1 MTQTDAGLP
10 RDLLETVRRLSDDEL
25 VARVLCL
32 AARERRE
39 TALLVAH
46 LAELDTRELHLRA
59 GYSSLFVY
67 CRDALALSE
76 HESYNR
82 IEVARA
88 ARRFPAALELLAAG
102 AVNLTTV
109 RLLAPHLTA
118 LNHRGVLEAARG
130 KRKAEVE
137 EIVVRL
143 APLPEPPPFVRRLPS
158 RGATAP
164 MALARPV
171 GAVPAATTADVGAG
185 AEATSTEPQRWAAPI
200 GRPAAGQVTPLAPER
215 YRFQLTISGSTL
227 EKLRLAKDML
237 RHAIPTGDEAKI
249 LDRAFD
255 ALLAELARA
264 KFAATASPGTP
275 RPAAGDSRH
284 VPADVKRAVWLRDL
298 GRCAF
303 VAGDGR
309 RCNERAFV
317 EFHHVR
323 PYAIGGPAT
332 VENVQLRCRRHN
344 GFEARAFFAASRQ
357 RDDEQVREPAGRY
370 TVTATRR
377 GLPCRG
383 EPFDAETVG
392 YNREARRLG
401 RRGRS
406 GR

>member
-1 MTQTDAGLP
+1 MTETDAGLP
-10 RDLLETVRRLSDDEL
+10 RDLLESVRRLSDDEL

-46 LAELDTRELHLRA
+46 LAELDTRALHLRA

-88 ARRFPAALELLAAG
+88 ARKFPVALELLAAG

-118 LNHRGVLEAARG
+118 ENHRRVLEAARG
-130 KRKAEVE
+130 KKKTEVE

-143 APLPEPPPFVRRLPS
+143 APLPEPPPFVRRLPT
-158 RGATAP
+158 GAAEP
-164 MALARPV
+164 AARARP
-171 GAVPAATTADVGAG
+171 AVAPVSADMAEDVGAG
-185 AEATSTEPQRWAAPI
+185 AEATSTGPARWAAPL

-215 YRFQLTISGSTL
+215 YRFQVTITGSTL
-227 EKLRLAKDML
+227 EKLRLARDML

-264 KFAATASPGTP
+264 KFAATASPGPP

-303 VAGDGR
+303 VAADGR

-323 PYAIGGPAT
+323 PYAVGGAPT
-332 VENVQLRCRRHN
+332 VENIQLRCRRHN
-344 GFEARAFFAASRQ
+344 GYEARVFFAASRQ
-357 RDDEQVREPAGRY
+357 RDDEHVGEPAGRY
-370 TVTATRR
+370 TITATRSSPGTRSGTSTAGRRR
-377 GLPCRG
+377 GLQP
-383 EPFDAETVG
+383 T
-392 YNREARRLG
+392 
-401 RRGRS
+401 
-406 GR
+406 